1 MTMTA
6 ALSPTAILNAPADG
20 GVSASRFSTSLWA
33 DSASLREAID
43 TMPFNVELAAG
54 TLSPSA
60 FRHYI
65 VQDAHYLT
73 GFARALALAAAKADT
88 PEQVAM
94 LSASASGA
102 IAVERS
108 LHDSYMA
115 AFGIAPDVFAATEP
129 TPVCSHYVNFL
140 VATAATA
147 SFPVAVTALLPCFWI
162 YREVGRDIAGRAGA
176 ANPYQAWID
185 TYAGE
190 AFDQAVRRMIALTD
204 DLALAASADT
214 REQMKAVFRQST
226 RLEWMFWDSA
236 YREAG
241 WPL

>member
-1 MTMTA
+1 MTA
-6 ALSPTAILNAPADG
+6 IDPPATAAD
-20 GVSASRFSTSLWA
+20 AATEAAFTARLWA
-33 DSASLREAID
+33 DVADLREAIH
-43 TMPFNVELAAG
+43 TMPFNAELAAG
-54 TLSPSA
+54 TLAAEA

-73 GFARALALAAAKADT
+73 GFARALALVAAKADT

-115 AFGIAPDVFAATEP
+115 AFGIAPEVFAATEP

-140 VATAATA
+140 VATAALEP
-147 SFPVAVTALLPCFWI
+147 FPVAVTALLPCFWI
-162 YREVGRDIAGRAGA
+162 YREVGRDIAGRAA
-176 ANPYQAWID
+176 DANAYQAWID
-185 TYAGE
+185 TYSGD
-190 AFDQAVRRMIALTD
+190 AFDEAVSRMIALTD
-204 DLALAASADT
+204 ELAGAANPGT
-214 REQMKAVFRQST
+214 RERMRHVFRQST

-236 YREAG
+236 YRQAA
-241 WPL
+241 WAI